1 MKNILQLEQ
10 VCAGYGKKEILHRI
24 SFSLPE
30 GRRLAVLG
38 PNGSGKTTLL
48 RVIAGLLPA
57 EGSVLLSGHEVS
69 GLKRE
74 ELARRVAM
82 MSQFSGASLPYTVM
96 ETVLM
101 GRFVHRGKGMFAGK
115 TKKDFQVAGAC
126 IRAAGLDGLAEADV
140 TALSG
145 GQLQRVFLARTLA
158 QEPSLILLDEPTSHL
173 DLKYQTELMDYLK
186 DWGMQEGHTVVGVLH
201 DINLAFRLADTF
213 LFLKEGRVMA
223 YGGAEVITPQL
234 LNRIYDMDVAAYMR
248 QSADRMEDLINGK
261 GNKIQK
267 SL

>member
-1 MKNILQLEQ
+1 MENILELEQ
-10 VCAGYGKKEILHRI
+10 VCAGYGRKEILHQI
-24 SFSLPE
+24 SFSLPP
-30 GRRLAVLG
+30 GRRLAILG

-57 EGSVLLSGHEVS
+57 GGSVLLSGHKVS
-69 GLKRE
+69 DMKRE

-82 MSQFSGASLPYTVM
+82 MSQFSGAALPYTVL

-101 GRFVHRGKGMFAGK
+101 GRFVHRGKGMFAG
-115 TKKDFQVAGAC
+115 TTREDCQTAKDC
-126 IRAAGLDGLAEADV
+126 IRAAGLEGLEETDV
-140 TALSG
+140 TTLSG

-158 QEPSLILLDEPTSHL
+158 QQPSLILLDEPTSHL

-186 DWGMQEGHTVVGVLH
+186 KWGMQEGHTVAGVLH
-201 DINLAFRLADTF
+201 DVNLAFRLADTF

-223 YGGAEVITPQL
+223 YGGAEVVTAQL
-234 LNRIYDMDVAAYMR
+234 LNQVYDMDVAAYMR

-261 GNKIQK
+261 GKKIQK
-267 SL
+267 PL